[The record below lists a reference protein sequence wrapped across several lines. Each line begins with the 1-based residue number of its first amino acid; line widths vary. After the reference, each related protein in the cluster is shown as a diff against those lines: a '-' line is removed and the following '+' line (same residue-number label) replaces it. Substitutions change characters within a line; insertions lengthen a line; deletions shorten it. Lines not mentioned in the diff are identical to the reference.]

1 MRKSKN
7 ANGIFELCFLD
18 RGLSICNGQKP
29 SWNSENLNCMTTFNV
44 ARKLVSQSVIVAIAF
59 AAWIG
64 EAQAQNVSQPNVQTP
79 TVSTPIVQTPVVET
93 PVVETPTVQ
102 TPVVDVPQ
110 VEVSQDVP
118 IAPSSGGGGATAVPE
133 PSTAAGL
140 LVIGALGAGAI
151 WQRKKVLVK

>member
-1 MRKSKN
+1 
-7 ANGIFELCFLD
+7 
-18 RGLSICNGQKP
+18 
-29 SWNSENLNCMTTFNV
+29 MTTFNV

-59 AAWIG
+59 AAWLG

-93 PVVETPTVQ
+93 PIVQ

-110 VEVSQDVP
+110 VEVSVDVP

-151 WQRKKVLVK
+151 WQRKKVLAK

>member
-1 MRKSKN
+1 
-7 ANGIFELCFLD
+7 
-18 RGLSICNGQKP
+18 
-29 SWNSENLNCMTTFNV
+29 MTTFNV

-59 AAWIG
+59 AAWMG

-79 TVSTPIVQTPVVET
+79 SVSTPTVQTPTIQTPVIET

-102 TPVVDVPQ
+102 TPVVNVPQ

-118 IAPSSGGGGATAVPE
+118 FAPFSGGGGATAVPE

-151 WQRKKVLVK
+151 WQRKKVLAK